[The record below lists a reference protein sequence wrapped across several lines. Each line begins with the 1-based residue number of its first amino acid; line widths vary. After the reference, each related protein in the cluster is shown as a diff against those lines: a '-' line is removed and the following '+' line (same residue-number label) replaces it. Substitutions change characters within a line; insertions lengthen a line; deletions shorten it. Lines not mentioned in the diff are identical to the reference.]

1 MYYVTAFYNL
11 FLDENNNR
19 RSPLLSESFVEATED
34 EVLELVCNGERIP
47 ITRTDLKSG
56 KRTICN

>member
-1 MYYVTAFYNL
+1 MLN
-11 FLDENNNR
+11 
-19 RSPLLSESFVEATED
+19 ESFVEATED
-34 EVLELVCNGERIP
+34 EVLELVYNGERIP